1 MTTAEQTARP
11 SLDAELTAARQK
23 AETALAVGHVGKHSN
38 AAPLCR
44 KALAP
49 QNSRKS
55 KGTPSFLQIK
65 KPRCEPP

>member
-1 MTTAEQTARP
+1 VFAPNHKLR
-11 SLDAELTAARQK
+11 K
-23 AETALAVGHVGKHSN
+23 AVTALAVGNVGKRSN

-65 KPRCEPP
+65 KTPL